1 MINGGNMTQK
11 VMIKSN
17 GHGISLVLSDQ
28 CSFLEVLAEVGQK
41 LEEAKGF
48 FKDASLILQ
57 LQGRDLSDE
66 EVEQLII
73 EVENHSQIKIICV
86 VPQQKEHEE
95 RFEKMNQKIQQSF
108 EPIKEVYEELPQ
120 EIKCEESNKIFHG
133 TLRSGQNLTAEGSVI
148 VVGDVNPGAT
158 VSAGE
163 HVIVIGSLLGS
174 IIAGNNG
181 NSNAYVLALDMNP
194 GQICI
199 NGIYGRSSDEP
210 GFRKKSRSKKQ
221 FQIAKIE
228 NGCIAIE
235 NYKNDGGK

>member
-1 MINGGNMTQK
+1 MTQK

-28 CSFLEVLAEVGQK
+28 CSFLEVLAEVGHK

-95 RFEKMNQKIQQSF
+95 RFEKINQKIQQSF

-120 EIKCEESNKIFHG
+120 EIK
-133 TLRSGQNLTAEGSVI
+133 
-148 VVGDVNPGAT
+148 
-158 VSAGE
+158 
-163 HVIVIGSLLGS
+163 
-174 IIAGNNG
+174 
-181 NSNAYVLALDMNP
+181 
-194 GQICI
+194 
-199 NGIYGRSSDEP
+199 
-210 GFRKKSRSKKQ
+210 
-221 FQIAKIE
+221 
-228 NGCIAIE
+228 
-235 NYKNDGGK
+235 